1 MNINKLFVLFLTL
14 ISINSQSQ
22 IKGIEDRNIS
32 YYFEQ
37 IEELEIK
44 ELLKQKILID
54 STTIDDKFIDS
65 ETNKLNN
72 DGFEKYANIKMN
84 IYLTFFKDYL
94 YLQKVEYG
102 NDIYVL
108 YFTIAGY
115 DDMQWDI
122 IKWNKNN
129 WKSEERLSRER
140 AKNDTN
146 IRKILWNYDEAD
158 KNLENI
164 RIFIKNDYLVMERGN
179 LYHSLY
185 DLKSE
190 KVILNEESP
199 WNASI
204 EDGKLEMNDWIKKKL
219 HDKIELYLSAKRQ

>member
-1 MNINKLFVLFLTL
+1 MNINKLFFLFLSL
-14 ISINSQSQ
+14 ISIKSQSQ
-22 IKGIEDRNIS
+22 INEIEDRNIY
-32 YYFEQ
+32 YYFDQ
-37 IEELEIK
+37 IKELEIK
-44 ELLKQKILID
+44 ELLKQKILIN
-54 STTIDDKFIDS
+54 STTIDDKFLDS
-65 ETNKLNN
+65 ETNQLNN

-84 IYLTFFKDYL
+84 IYLTYFKDYL
-94 YLQKVEYG
+94 YLQKLEYG

-108 YFTIAGY
+108 YFTMAGY

-140 AKNDTN
+140 AIKDTS

-164 RIFIKNDYLVMERGN
+164 RLFIKNDYLVMERGN

-204 EDGKLEMNDWIKKKL
+204 EDGNLEMNDWIKKNL
-219 HDKIELYLSAKRQ
+219 HDEIEHYLSAKRE